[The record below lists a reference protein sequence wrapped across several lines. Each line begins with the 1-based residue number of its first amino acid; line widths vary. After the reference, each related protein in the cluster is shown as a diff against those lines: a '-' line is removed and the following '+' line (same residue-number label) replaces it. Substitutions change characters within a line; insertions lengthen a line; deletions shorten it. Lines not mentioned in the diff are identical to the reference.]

1 MNMCLKNLFC
11 GHPQPPVTSNKMLL
25 SFSINDYKGGEND
38 LNGCINDQKNLS
50 AKLKELW
57 PDMQIRT
64 FQDNEVTK
72 ERFVSEVM
80 NAFKDMPEGE
90 LMIHYSGHGT
100 QINCTEGDEVDG
112 MDEALYL
119 YNGVLDDD
127 EMNILLSGK
136 PAGLKVS
143 FLSDSC
149 FSGSNTRAIETK
161 ARFLHY
167 SGQNNTGKVRKRFAS
182 KPLTWVTISGCK
194 EDQTSSDAIIGGVWN
209 GAYTYYAVKTLSKGM
224 TFRAWAE
231 ATKTALKKA
240 RFEQVPTI
248 EGPENLLDSIVF
260 E

>member
-1 MNMCLKNLFC
+1 MCIRKLFC
-11 GHPQPPVTSNKMLL
+11 GHPQPPVSSKRMLL
-25 SFSINDYKGGEND
+25 SMSINDYRGDEND

-50 AKLKELW
+50 AKLKQLW
-57 PDMQIRT
+57 PDMQIRA

-80 NAFKDMPEGE
+80 DAFKDMPVGE

-100 QINCTEGDEVDG
+100 QIADIHGDEPDRL
-112 MDEALYL
+112 DECLYVF
-119 YNGVLDDD
+119 NGVISDDD
-127 EMNILLSGK
+127 MNILLSGK

-167 SGQNNTGKVRKRFAS
+167 PGQPDTGKVRKKFAS
-182 KPLTWVTISGCK
+182 QPLSWVTISGCK

-209 GAYTYYAVKTLSKGM
+209 GAFTYYAVKTLSKGI
-224 TFRAWAE
+224 TFQAWCE
-231 ATKTALKKA
+231 ATKYALNKA

-248 EGPENLLDSIVF
+248 EGPESLLDSIVF

>member
-1 MNMCLKNLFC
+1 MCLRKIFC
-11 GHPQPPVTSNKMLL
+11 GHPQPPVASKRMLL
-25 SFSINDYKGGEND
+25 SFAINDYKNSGND

-57 PDMQIRT
+57 PDIQIRT

-72 ERFVSEVM
+72 ERFLSEVM
-80 NAFKDMPEGE
+80 DAFKDMPVGE

-100 QINCTEGDEVDG
+100 TINDVHGDELDGVD
-112 MDEALYL
+112 ECLYVI
-119 YNGVLDDD
+119 NGVITDD

-136 PAGLKVS
+136 PTGLKIS

-167 SGQNNTGKVRKRFAS
+167 PGQNNTGKVRKRFAS
-182 KPLTWVTISGCK
+182 KTLTWITISGCK

-224 TFRAWAE
+224 TFQTWCE
-231 ATKTALKKA
+231 ATRYALNKA

-248 EGPENLLDSIVF
+248 EGPDNLLDSIVF